1 MPNRS
6 SKEERTFL
14 TNSLTS
20 WKTLHRVE
28 DDPYIEG
35 VLAGL
40 DSGQNLEMW
49 ASLNPL
55 EYLPHPEVISNTRF
69 HRTLFI
75 LVLVRNAL
83 VFSPVALTWFA
94 ISKATSAFSAYTT
107 DNSLTVVNFLDF
119 WENGYGVLS
128 RTWSLSRV
136 ATLDFQIILLII
148 SLTIGI
154 GAFERRLK
162 GMREDAFDEVDRD
175 RVQIAIEISGYF
187 FTLKKLTPQTFN
199 ATTNGVIRNLVS
211 TSKSMEK
218 TSKDLVKAANSLPSN
233 RDLLSELKNIK
244 LRLSRNSD

>member
-1 MPNRS
+1 MPSRS
-6 SKEERTFL
+6 SREERTFL

-28 DDPYIEG
+28 DDPYVEG
-35 VLAGL
+35 VLASL
-40 DSGQNLEMW
+40 KSGQNLEMW

-69 HRTLFI
+69 HRILFI
-75 LVLVRNAL
+75 VALIRNAL
-83 VFSPVALTWFA
+83 VFSPVALTWLA

-128 RTWSLSRV
+128 KTWSLSRV

-154 GAFERRLK
+154 GVFERRMKRL
-162 GMREDAFDEVDRD
+162 RENALDEVDRD

-187 FTLKKLTPQTFN
+187 FKLKKLTPQTFN
-199 ATTNGVIRNLVS
+199 ATTNGVLRNLVS

-218 TSKDLVKAANSLPSN
+218 TSRDLLKATNSLPTH

>member
-6 SKEERTFL
+6 SREERTFL
-14 TNSLTS
+14 ANSLTS

-28 DDPYIEG
+28 DDPYVEG

-40 DSGQNLEMW
+40 NSGRNLEMW

-55 EYLPHPEVISNTRF
+55 EYLPNPEVISNTRF
-69 HRTLFI
+69 HRILFLLALI
-75 LVLVRNAL
+75 RNAL

-128 RTWSLSRV
+128 KTWSLSRV

-162 GMREDAFDEVDRD
+162 SLRENALGDVDRD
-175 RVQIAIEISGYF
+175 RVQIAIEISEYF
-187 FTLKKLTPQTFN
+187 FTLKKLTPQSFN
-199 ATTNGVIRNLVS
+199 ATTNGVLRNLVS

-218 TSKDLVKAANSLPSN
+218 TSKDLLKATNSLPSY
-233 RDLLSELKNIK
+233 RDILSELKNIK
-244 LRLSRNSD
+244 LRLTRNSD